1 MRFPVVVMMVL
12 GLALVQGAAL
22 AEGFNPC
29 SDQNVARYVQPDL
42 TAARGLTVLTLSPLY
57 LEIKGVIER
66 SHDQVQS
73 LLKELA
79 VTTDPVMADELVSRI
94 ERAEF
99 EQQICILKIQV
110 KYARQAGMHDLAQ
123 SLQGQ
128 IVDLLEQDLQVA
140 GLQKDR

>member
-1 MRFPVVVMMVL
+1 MRFPVVVVIVL

-22 AEGFNPC
+22 ADGFNPC
-29 SDQNVARYVQPDL
+29 SNQDPAQYVQPDL
-42 TAARGLTVLTLSPLY
+42 SAARGLTILTVSPLY

-79 VTTDPVMADELVSRI
+79 ATTDPGVADELVSRI

-99 EQQICILKIQV
+99 EQQVCILKIQV
-110 KYARQAGMHDLAQ
+110 KYAHQAGMYDLAR
-123 SLQGQ
+123 SLQER
-128 IVDLLEQDLQVA
+128 IVELLEQDVQVA